1 MNKLEIPV
9 MPSSSD
15 DLITKRQS
23 MTFNNIIDSHKQ
35 NIKNVVDR
43 NDAINKGAGLTVG
56 VVGISKRT
64 SRPSE
69 SEKNVL
75 RAIANGEQIITEEEN
90 KNEAKVDN
98 EQANSSV
105 NDIVDLIQKNVDEF
119 KETFKLSGEQEDL
132 ESARYWENLVEEI
145 KTPEGQER
153 VIAFIDQ
160 LIVSQT
166 RLLDEVSDLDVSI
179 ALRESIENKKRIK
192 LLLIKERGEKSPVQE
207 TEMPTDSSGL
217 RRYFVTTFKD
227 IYRTTDVNEFLS
239 KITPDVCR
247 EYEDW
252 LKLNILAMASEMPE
266 GARYPD
272 TLASVIGN
280 GSDELMMFQGVMAL
294 KDGHVSNITDE
305 LLRTPFSKLAKQ
317 YLNWDIGDDYFK
329 TFSKRD

>member
-1 MNKLEIPV
+1 MNKFETTISNNPN
-9 MPSSSD
+9 
-15 DLITKRQS
+15 DLTIKRRDITFS
-23 MTFNNIIDSHKQ
+23 NIVDSHKQ
-35 NIKNVVDR
+35 DIKNVVDR
-43 NDAINKGAGLTVG
+43 TGAINKESGLTVG

-69 SEKNVL
+69 SEKSAL

-90 KNEAKVDN
+90 KNEAKVDD
-98 EQANSSV
+98 EQVNSSV
-105 NDIVDLIQKNVDEF
+105 DDIVDLIQKNVDEF
-119 KETFKLSGEQEDL
+119 KETFKLSGEQEDS
-132 ESARYWENLVEEI
+132 ESAQYWEDLVEEV

-160 LIVSQT
+160 LIVNQT
-166 RLLDEVSDLDVSI
+166 KLLDEVNDLDVSI

-207 TEMPTDSSGL
+207 TEMPTDSRGL
-217 RRYFVTTFKD
+217 RRYFVTNFKD

-239 KITPDVCR
+239 KITPDVCK

-252 LKLNILAMASEMPE
+252 LKLNILAMANEIPD

-294 KDGHVSNITDE
+294 KDGHFSNITDE

-317 YLNWDIGDDYFK
+317 YLNWDVGDDYFK
-329 TFSKRD
+329 TFSKRS

>member
-1 MNKLEIPV
+1 MNKFENP
-9 MPSSSD
+9 MTDNSN
-15 DLITKRQS
+15 DLATKRRDN
-23 MTFNNIIDSHKQ
+23 TFNNIVDSHKQ
-35 NIKNVVDR
+35 DIQDVVSRTNETNHDR
-43 NDAINKGAGLTVG
+43 GLPIG
-56 VVGISKRT
+56 VVGISRIK
-64 SRPSE
+64 SGSSE
-69 SEKNVL
+69 SEKDTL
-75 RAIANGEQIITEEEN
+75 RAIANGENQTTEEKKGDEDKIN
-90 KNEAKVDN
+90 LEQKNQIAEEVIN
-98 EQANSSV
+98 
-105 NDIVDLIQKNVDEF
+105 LIQKNVDEF

-132 ESARYWENLVEEI
+132 ESAQYWEGLAEEI
-145 KTPEGQER
+145 KTSEGQER
-153 VIAFIDQ
+153 VIAFVDQ
-160 LIVSQT
+160 LIVNQT
-166 RLLDEVSDLDVSI
+166 KLLDEVNDLDVSI

-192 LLLIKERGEKSPVQE
+192 LLLIKERGEKYPVQE
-207 TEMPTDSSGL
+207 TEMPTDSRGL
-217 RRYFVTTFKD
+217 RRYFVTNFKD

-252 LKLNILAMASEMPE
+252 LKLNILAMAHEIPE

-317 YLNWDIGDDYFK
+317 YLNWDVGDDYFK